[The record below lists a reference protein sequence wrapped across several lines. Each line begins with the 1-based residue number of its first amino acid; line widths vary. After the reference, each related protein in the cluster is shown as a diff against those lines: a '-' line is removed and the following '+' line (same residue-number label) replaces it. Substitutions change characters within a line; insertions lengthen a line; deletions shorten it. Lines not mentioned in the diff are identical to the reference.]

1 MTEECLEF
9 KPDRTKE
16 YRQPH
21 ETYDMT
27 IDYQDVV
34 SVCRLQIPNEEAIFN
49 DDEFYTKNYKFT
61 YMV

>member
-1 MTEECLEF
+1 
-9 KPDRTKE
+9 
-16 YRQPH
+16 
-21 ETYDMT
+21 MT
-27 IDYQDVV
+27 IDYQDII